1 MPPRGSC
8 PTDGV
13 PTEEEVLLPDHGI
26 VTTFCVVNL
35 QFHPAAPPAP
45 YVCAQVLLDGADT
58 PLFGLVAGVPA
69 DEVRMGMKVKAE
81 WKPHE
86 EWTTNLMNIKWFQP
100 TGELDAAYE
109 TYRSTSRCAT
119 SRSLGSR
126 NRSTSSPTRITTKS
140 RCSCPSSPTW
150 WSSRASARRR
160 SGSRARGAV
169 TI

>member
-1 MPPRGSC
+1 MSTEPVTMMVEPIRLDFELGAGTAQSRFLLGLADGELRGQRCPVCRKVYMPPRGSC

-81 WKPHE
+81 WKPRE

-100 TGELDAAYE
+100 TGEPDAAYE
-109 TYRSTSRCAT
+109 TYQEH
-119 SRSLGSR
+119 
-126 NRSTSSPTRITTKS
+126 
-140 RCSCPSSPTW
+140 
-150 WSSRASARRR
+150 
-160 SGSRARGAV
+160 V
-169 TI
+169 

>member
-1 MPPRGSC
+1 MGMEPVTTMVEPIRLDFEIAAGTAQSRFLLGLAEGELRGQRCPVCGKVYMPPRGSC

-45 YVCAQVLLDGADT
+45 YVCAQVLLEGADT

-69 DEVRMGMKVKAE
+69 DEVRMGMKVQAE
-81 WKPHE
+81 WKPRE

-100 TGELDAAYE
+100 TGEPDAPYE
-109 TYRSTSRCAT
+109 SYQEH
-119 SRSLGSR
+119 
-126 NRSTSSPTRITTKS
+126 
-140 RCSCPSSPTW
+140 
-150 WSSRASARRR
+150 
-160 SGSRARGAV
+160 V
-169 TI
+169 

>member
-1 MPPRGSC
+1 MDPVTMMVEPIRLDFEISAGTAQSRFLLGLAEGELRGQRCPVCGKVYMPPRGSC

-45 YVCAQVLLDGADT
+45 YVCAQVLLEGADT

-81 WKPHE
+81 WKPRE

-100 TGELDAAYE
+100 TGEPDAAYE
-109 TYRSTSRCAT
+109 TYQEH
-119 SRSLGSR
+119 
-126 NRSTSSPTRITTKS
+126 
-140 RCSCPSSPTW
+140 
-150 WSSRASARRR
+150 
-160 SGSRARGAV
+160 V
-169 TI
+169 